1 VVWFSRKPKTAEG
14 APPSGAG
21 PAPLNGRYRLGGRLG
36 EGAASQVVEGVDM
49 RTGATVAVKLI
60 RLPHDQSAVQRKDWS
75 ARLRREIS
83 LARRLNHPDIVHLLD
98 AGIEPDLVWMVME
111 RVRGADLT
119 RYTLPQR
126 LLPDNLVMQI
136 GARVAAAL
144 AHAHKQGV
152 VHRDLKPANVL
163 VNLAAGQVKLADFGV
178 ARVDDAEATRTG
190 MTLGTPAY
198 MAPEQLA
205 GQPASAA
212 SDAYALGVML
222 FELFAGRRPHEAAN
236 LGDLLRATASQPPA
250 ALSALRPDLPPSA
263 ARAVHQLLAHD
274 PAGRPA
280 DLTAWAEQAAAL
292 AAVMTRVLAP
302 AGSASP

>member
-14 APPSGAG
+14 APPSSAG

-163 VNLAAGQVKLADFGV
+163 VNLAAGQVKLADFGGPGW
-178 ARVDDAEATRTG
+178 T
-190 MTLGTPAY
+190 TP
-198 MAPEQLA
+198 
-205 GQPASAA
+205 
-212 SDAYALGVML
+212 
-222 FELFAGRRPHEAAN
+222 R
-236 LGDLLRATASQPPA
+236 PPA
-250 ALSALRPDLPPSA
+250 
-263 ARAVHQLLAHD
+263 
-274 PAGRPA
+274 PA
-280 DLTAWAEQAAAL
+280 
-292 AAVMTRVLAP
+292 
-302 AGSASP
+302 